1 MKTRIG
7 FVSNSS
13 SSSFIVAVPNGESAI
28 VTIPLEIN
36 LRDFSE
42 KIITQDQWKRFLLY
56 RNGYDTIEEMNKNK
70 DLLGLYEKGVE
81 QINEGKYL
89 LCGDVSNQGEGIEQT
104 TLYYEK
110 IKFSNNSVKII
121 QNIGEDL

>member
-13 SSSFIVAVPNGESAI
+13 SSSFIVAVPDGESAI
-28 VTIPLEIN
+28 VIIPLEIN

-42 KIITQDQWKRFLLY
+42 KIITIDQWKRFLLY
-56 RNGYDTIEEMNKNK
+56 RNGYDSVEEINNNK
-70 DLLGLYEKGVE
+70 DLLDMYKKGVE

-89 LCGDVSNQGEGIEQT
+89 LCGDVSSQGEGIEQS
-104 TLYYEK
+104 TLYHEK
-110 IKFSNNSVKII
+110 IKFSNDSIKII